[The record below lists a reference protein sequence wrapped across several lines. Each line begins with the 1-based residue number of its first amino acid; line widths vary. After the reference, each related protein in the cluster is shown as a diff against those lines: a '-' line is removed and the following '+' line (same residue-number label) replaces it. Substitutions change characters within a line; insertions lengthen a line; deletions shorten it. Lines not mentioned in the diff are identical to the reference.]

1 MRTSLGNSTAYP
13 NLYSTFSTELAGPQ
27 SAQCPG
33 WLPVTASARQAWR
46 GAWLPPPWRNMI
58 RKFTCNSSSCLQH
71 QQGRRKVLKSG
82 GINQNL
88 TPGWDGANW
97 NAKMWECP
105 MWGCTPGTPF
115 FYMPDLS
122 LLPTPGTVQGSG
134 QTWPFS
140 YSSAF
145 KHDTVQKWMKI
156 TKHRPCCFK

>member
-1 MRTSLGNSTAYP
+1 MRTLGNSSAYP

-46 GAWLPPPWRNMI
+46 GAARRGAWLPPWRNMI

-82 GINQNL
+82 GTSQYTVAVIICPPVEMGL
-88 TPGWDGANW
+88 TEMPKCGGAPP
-97 NAKMWECP
+97 ASPASTC
-105 MWGCTPGTPF
+105 
-115 FYMPDLS
+115 
-122 LLPTPGTVQGSG
+122 LLPAQGSG

-145 KHDTVQKWMKI
+145 KHDTVQKWMKM
-156 TKHRPCCFK
+156 TKHNPCCFK